1 MSLVGTRLAKYELTA
16 EIGHG
21 GMSVV
26 YRAHDTQLKRD
37 VAIKVM
43 HTFLAEQPEARERF
57 HREAVAVAR
66 LRHPNIIEIF
76 DYSGEKAS
84 TSYIVMELV
93 TGSALADV
101 VRDRPLSCPEA
112 ALLLARP
119 IADALDAAHKGGVV
133 HRDLKPENILLGRTG
148 ELKLTDFGIARILD
162 NQAMT
167 MTGTLLG
174 SPAYMAPEYIEGYA
188 TDERADIFSFGAMLY
203 YLVVGR
209 LPFEAPSPHA
219 LLKRIAAGEYPLPQ
233 QNNPRTHAGLSRIL
247 VRCLKRLPEQRYA
260 NAGELRDAIDAQL
273 RALGLDWEVEL
284 PKLLAE
290 PRDYCEQLEERVT
303 TRYVELGK
311 ETLARGQHGVAMEH
325 FDRVLASKPHDAEVR
340 KLLRRLGR
348 RVSLLKAA
356 RAGAVATLVAMLLA
370 GVAYGAMS
378 WKTEQEEPRRVGETR
393 ESTSESR
400 APIAESQDPS
410 PDARLPIADPAITD
424 NRNQDATARDTAT
437 SAISD
442 RTQPAKATPTKQ
454 PPVASPANPP
464 DDPKLPRDPPADP
477 VPVKPTPMRPVR
489 FNAVNVV
496 TAYVDDGAEPVV
508 RDRIG
513 PFTLDLTHG
522 THRLRFTNPL
532 AYESEMNVSV
542 DDVNPAQLVVVRL
555 QPLPAKL
562 FVDKAPDGAT
572 VEVAGRTW
580 LVNAQTRNEP
590 IFVPLPLGAGSQS
603 LEVVVRRGDLEWRKV
618 VDFKPGQERRLDVK
632 LDQL

>member
-1 MSLVGTRLAKYELTA
+1 MSLVGTRLGKYELAA

-37 VAIKVM
+37 VAVKVM
-43 HTFLAEQPEARERF
+43 HAFMAEQPEARERF

-93 TGSALADV
+93 DGTALADA

-112 ALLLARP
+112 ALILARP
-119 IADALDAAHKGGVV
+119 IADALDSAHKGGVV
-133 HRDLKPENILLGRTG
+133 HRDLKPENILLGRHG

-233 QNNPRTHAGLSRIL
+233 QNNPQTHAAISRII

-260 NAGELRDAIDAQL
+260 TAGELRDAIDTHL
-273 RALGLDWEVEL
+273 RALGLDWEQEL
-284 PKLLAE
+284 PKLLADSRE
-290 PRDYCEQLEERVT
+290 HCEDLENRVT
-303 TRYVELGK
+303 ARCTELGK
-311 ETLARGQHGVAMEH
+311 EALERGQHGVAMEH

-348 RVSLLKAA
+348 RVSLIKAV
-356 RAGAVATLVAMLLA
+356 RAGAVATVVAMMLGGA
-370 GVAYGAMS
+370 AYGAMT
-378 WKTEQEEPRRVGETR
+378 WKAGQDARRSLADSRT
-393 ESTSESR
+393 TDAESR
-400 APIAESQDPS
+400 EVIAESRP
-410 PDARLPIADPAITD
+410 PIADSRPPETTTTDARPTAIP
-424 NRNQDATARDTAT
+424 
-437 SAISD
+437 D
-442 RTQPAKATPTKQ
+442 RVPPTKTTPTKQ
-454 PPVASPANPP
+454 PPVTSAANPP
-464 DDPKLPRDPPADP
+464 AGTTPDKPADP
-477 VPVKPTPMRPVR
+477 TPPKPTPVRPVR

-496 TAYVDDGAEPVV
+496 TAYVDDSGEPVV

-513 PFTLDLTHG
+513 PFSLDLAHG

-532 AYESEMNVSV
+532 AYESEMNLMV
-542 DDVNPAQLVVVRL
+542 DDVSPA
-555 QPLPAKL
+555 
-562 FVDKAPDGAT
+562 
-572 VEVAGRTW
+572 
-580 LVNAQTRNEP
+580 
-590 IFVPLPLGAGSQS
+590 
-603 LEVVVRRGDLEWRKV
+603 
-618 VDFKPGQERRLDVK
+618 
-632 LDQL
+632 

>member
-1 MSLVGTRLAKYELTA
+1 MTLVGTRLGKYELNA

-37 VAIKVM
+37 VAVKVM
-43 HTFLAEQPEARERF
+43 HAFMAEQPEARERF

-66 LRHPNIIEIF
+66 LRHPHIIEIF
-76 DYSGEKAS
+76 DYSGENAS

-93 TGSALADV
+93 EGSALADF

-119 IADALDAAHKGGVV
+119 IADALDSAHKVGVV
-133 HRDLKPENILLGRTG
+133 HRDLKPENILLGRHG

-233 QNNPRTHAGLSRIL
+233 QNNPQTHAAISRIL

-260 NAGELRDAIDAQL
+260 TAGELRDAIDAQL
-273 RALGLDWEVEL
+273 RALGLDWESEL

-290 PRDYCEQLEERVT
+290 PRDYCEQLEDRVT
-303 TRYVELGK
+303 ARCTELGK
-311 ETLARGQHGVAMEH
+311 EALERGQHGVAMEH

-348 RVSLLKAA
+348 RVSLIKAM
-356 RAGAVATLVAMLLA
+356 RAGAVATVVAMLLGGA
-370 GVAYGAMS
+370 AYGAMT
-378 WKTEQEEPRRVGETR
+378 WKEDQDAKRIRANARASDDRVSIADSR
-393 ESTSESR
+393 TSN
-400 APIAESQDPS
+400 
-410 PDARLPIADPAITD
+410 PDDRLPTSDDRSPIADGRNSDATTTDSRPPAIP
-424 NRNQDATARDTAT
+424 
-437 SAISD
+437 D
-442 RTQPAKATPTKQ
+442 RSQTKTPPTKQ
-454 PPVASPANPP
+454 PPVTSPANPP
-464 DDPKLPRDPPADP
+464 VEATPPPDKPPVEPPR
-477 VPVKPTPMRPVR
+477 PTPVRPIR

-496 TAYVDDGAEPVV
+496 TAYVDDATEPVV

-513 PFTLDLTHG
+513 PFNLELAHG

-532 AYESEMNVSV
+532 AYESEMNLQV
-542 DDVNPAQLVVVRL
+542 DEVNPAQLVVVRL

-632 LDQL
+632 LDHL